1 MRFDDEY
8 YAKIISRS
16 GSFQLLD
23 DFIKNKLKYYSQKR
37 NFDLGIS
44 SKNYV
49 SGLSPAVTRRT
60 ILIEEIISEISKY
73 FQYRQVEKFIDE
85 LCWRVYWKG
94 WLEYHPIVWDKY
106 LDQLSICENQI
117 SDLKNYQNAISANTG
132 IDCFDCWVKD
142 LINYGY
148 LHNHTR
154 MWFASIWIY
163 YLELPWQLGAQL
175 FYKYLIDADVASNTL
190 SWRWVAGLQT
200 KGKTYVTSQY
210 NIDKFTGGRFRFPK
224 NFTLLNK
231 EVPKFHQYYPKDF
244 LKKNIDI
251 NGKKVGQ
258 LIYEEDL
265 SLKLVKKDIP
275 TAFQNKKHNVLNQ
288 SSLPVD
294 LTNRSLNDTLER
306 FKIEFKNNFILFDWN
321 NPKTLA
327 DWVKSNK
334 IEVVRLTA
342 PGVGPFK
349 KLIPEIF
356 ENLEVQ
362 VFYDYHQIDLALWK
376 FSDKG
381 FFKLKNKIKD
391 VVRPFWKEPLFQ

>member
-37 NFDLGIS
+37 NFDFGIS

-60 ILIEEIISEISKY
+60 ILIEEIISETSKY

-85 LCWRVYWKG
+85 LCWRIYWKG

-106 LDQLSICENQI
+106 LEQLSIYENQI
-117 SDLKNYQNAISANTG
+117 SDFKNYQNAISANTG

-175 FYKYLIDADVASNTL
+175 FYKYLIDADAASNTL

-210 NIDKFTGGRFRFPK
+210 NIDKFTGGRFRFSK
-224 NFTLLNK
+224 NFALSSK
-231 EVPKFHQYYPKDF
+231 EVPKFQKYYPKDF

-265 SLKLVKKDIP
+265 SLNLVNKGIP
-275 TAFQNKKHNVLNQ
+275 TAFQKKKHNVLNQ

-306 FKIEFKNNFILFDWN
+306 FKIEIKNNFILFDWN

>member
-8 YAKIISRS
+8 YTKIISRS
-16 GSFQLLD
+16 GSFQLLN
-23 DFIKNKLKYYSQKR
+23 DFVKNKLKYYSQKR
-37 NFDLGIS
+37 NFDLGSS

-60 ILIEEIISEISKY
+60 ILIEEIISETSKY

-85 LCWRVYWKG
+85 LCWRIYWKG
-94 WLEYHPIVWDKY
+94 WLEYHPIVWNEY
-106 LDQLSICENQI
+106 LEQLLIYENQI
-117 SDLKNYQNAISANTG
+117 SDFKNYQNAISGNTG

-175 FYKYLIDADVASNTL
+175 FYKYLIDADAASNTL

-224 NFTLLNK
+224 NFTLSSK
-231 EVPKFHQYYPKDF
+231 EVPNFHKYYPKDF

-251 NGKKVGQ
+251 NGKKIGQ

-275 TAFQNKKHNVLNQ
+275 TAFQNKKYNVLNQ

-294 LTNRSLNDTLER
+294 LTNKSLNDTLKR
-306 FKIEFKNNFILFDWN
+306 FKTEFKNNFMLFDWD
-321 NPKTLA
+321 NPKTLG
-327 DWVKSNK
+327 DWVKNNQ

-342 PGVGPFK
+342 PGVGSFK

-362 VFYDYHQIDLALWK
+362 VFYDYHQIDLGLWK

>member
-8 YAKIISRS
+8 YTKIISRS
-16 GSFQLLD
+16 GSFQLLN

-37 NFDLGIS
+37 NFDLGSS

-60 ILIEEIISEISKY
+60 ILIEEIISETSKY

-85 LCWRVYWKG
+85 LCWRIYWKG
-94 WLEYHPIVWDKY
+94 WLEYHPIVWNEY
-106 LDQLSICENQI
+106 LEQLSLCENQI
-117 SDLKNYQNAISANTG
+117 SNFKNYQNAISGNTG

-210 NIDKFTGGRFRFPK
+210 NINKFTGGRFRFPK
-224 NFTLLNK
+224 NFNLSSK
-231 EVPKFHQYYPKDF
+231 EVPKFHKYHPKDF

-251 NGKKVGQ
+251 KWKKVGQ

-265 SLKLVKKDIP
+265 SLKLVKKGIP
-275 TAFQNKKHNVLNQ
+275 TAFQKKKHNVLNQ

-306 FKIEFKNNFILFDWN
+306 FKIEIKNNFILFDWN

-362 VFYDYHQIDLALWK
+362 VFYDYYQIDLALWK

>member
-1 MRFDDEY
+1 MQFDDEY

-175 FYKYLIDADVASNTL
+175 FYKYLIDADAASNTL

-210 NIDKFTGGRFRFPK
+210 NIDKFTVGRFRFPK
-224 NFTLLNK
+224 NFTLSSK
-231 EVPKFHQYYPKDF
+231 EVPKFHKYYPKDF
-244 LKKNIDI
+244 FKKNIDI

-265 SLKLVKKDIP
+265 SLKLVKKGIP
-275 TAFQNKKHNVLNQ
+275 TAFQKKKHNVLNQ

>member
-8 YAKIISRS
+8 YTKIISRS
-16 GSFQLLD
+16 GSFQLLN

-37 NFDLGIS
+37 NFDLGSS

-60 ILIEEIISEISKY
+60 ILIEEIISETSKY

-85 LCWRVYWKG
+85 LCWRIYWKG
-94 WLEYHPIVWDKY
+94 WLEYHPIVWNEY
-106 LDQLSICENQI
+106 LEQLLIYENQI
-117 SDLKNYQNAISANTG
+117 SDFKNYQNAISGNTG

-175 FYKYLIDADVASNTL
+175 FYKYLIDADAASNTL

-224 NFTLLNK
+224 NFTLSSK
-231 EVPKFHQYYPKDF
+231 EVPNFYKYYPKDF

-251 NGKKVGQ
+251 NGKKIGQ

-275 TAFQNKKHNVLNQ
+275 TAFQNKKYNVLNQ

-294 LTNRSLNDTLER
+294 LTNKSLNDTLKR
-306 FKIEFKNNFILFDWN
+306 FKTEFKNNFMLFDWD
-321 NPKTLA
+321 NPKTLG
-327 DWVKSNK
+327 DWVKNNQ

-342 PGVGPFK
+342 PGVGSFK